1 MMEEKSSSKDRLLL
15 FLSDKGISKNKCE
28 EMCGWSKGYIS
39 ILKGDL
45 GSEKLAAL
53 IRVFKDLNIVWLITG
68 DGDMYSSSIKAEPKV
83 QESESA
89 QGSVITFA
97 EFMQYISKKDEIIN
111 ELHRKIGI
119 LENKLGIEHGK
130 SD

>member
-1 MMEEKSSSKDRLLL
+1 
-15 FLSDKGISKNKCE
+15 
-28 EMCGWSKGYIS
+28 MCGWSKGYIS

-68 DGDMYSSSIKAEPKV
+68 DGNKYSSSIKAEPKV

-97 EFMQYISKKDEIIN
+97 EYISKKDEIID